1 MKIKKNDLVKIIA
14 GKDLGK
20 EGKVTQILISENKV
34 VVEGVNKTIKNL
46 KSKTSEDK
54 GKKIEFF
61 APVHYSNVQVICP
74 SCKKAVKLGYKIE
87 NKEKVRICKKCN
99 AVINK

>member
-20 EGKVTQILISENKV
+20 EGKVTQILANENKV
-34 VVEGVNKTIKNL
+34 VVDGVNKTIKNL
-46 KSKTSEDK
+46 KSRSSEEK

-61 APVHYSNVQVICP
+61 APVHYSNIQVICP
-74 SCKKAVKLGYKIE
+74 SCKKATKLGYKLE
-87 NKEKVRICKKCN
+87 NKNKVRVCKKCN
-99 AVINK
+99 AVLN

>member
-34 VVEGVNKTIKNL
+34 VVDGVNKTIKNL
-46 KSKTSEDK
+46 KARSAQDK
-54 GKKIEFF
+54 GKTIEYF
-61 APVHYSNVQVICP
+61 APVHYSNIQVICP
-74 SCKKAVKLGYKIE
+74 SCKKATKLGYKIE
-87 NKEKVRICKKCN
+87 NNNKVRVCKKCN
-99 AVINK
+99 AVIN

>member
-20 EGKVTQILISENKV
+20 EGKVTQIFIDENKI

-46 KSKTSEDK
+46 KSKSSEDK

-61 APVHYSNVQVICP
+61 APIHYSNVQLVCP
-74 SCKKAVKLGYKIE
+74 SCKKITRIGYKVE
-87 NKEKVRICKKCN
+87 EKNKVRVCRKCN
-99 AVINK
+99 AVIN

>member
-20 EGKVTQILISENKV
+20 EGKVTQILAQENKI

-46 KSKTSEDK
+46 KSKNSSEK

-61 APVHYSNVQVICP
+61 APVHYSNVQIVCP
-74 SCKKAVKLGYKIE
+74 SCKKTARLGYKIE
-87 NKEKVRICKKCN
+87 EKNKVRVCKKCN
-99 AVINK
+99 AVIN

>member
-20 EGKVTQILISENKV
+20 EGKVTQIFANENKV
-34 VVEGVNKTIKNL
+34 VVDGINKTIKNL
-46 KSKTSEDK
+46 KSRSSEEK

-61 APVHYSNVQVICP
+61 APVHYSNIQVICP
-74 SCKKAVKLGYKIE
+74 SCKKATKLGYKLE
-87 NKEKVRICKKCN
+87 NKNKVRVCKKCN
-99 AVINK
+99 AVLN

>member
-1 MKIKKNDLVKIIA
+1 MKIKKNDLVKITS

-34 VVEGVNKTIKNL
+34 VVDGINKTVKNL
-46 KSKTSEDK
+46 KAKNSQDK

-61 APVHYSNVQVICP
+61 APVDYSNVQVVCP
-74 SCKKAVKLGYKIE
+74 SCKKITRIGYKVE
-87 NKEKVRICKKCN
+87 NNNKVRVCKKCKT
-99 AVINK
+99 VIN

>member
-46 KSKTSEDK
+46 KSRSSQEK
-54 GKKIEFF
+54 GKKIEYF
-61 APVHYSNVQVICP
+61 APVHYSNIQVICP
-74 SCKKAVKLGYKIE
+74 SCKKATKLGYKID
-87 NKEKVRICKKCN
+87 NNNKVRVCKKCN
-99 AVINK
+99 AVIN

>member
-34 VVEGVNKTIKNL
+34 VVDGVNKTIKNL
-46 KSKTSEDK
+46 KARSAEDK
-54 GKKIEFF
+54 GKKIEYF
-61 APVHYSNVQVICP
+61 APVHYSNIQVICP
-74 SCKKAVKLGYKIE
+74 SCKKATKLGYKVE
-87 NKEKVRICKKCN
+87 NNNKVRVCKKCN
-99 AVINK
+99 AVIN